1 MSWPLIRVDAAD
13 IDELMTWFPDARS
26 VDVWAG
32 PKFPFPFDR
41 QSFHAGCCWQEF
53 ASYGLRNPS
62 DELAAFG
69 QLGSRYGRSH
79 LARLISNPAMRRQG
93 VGRRLLESLIDVARR
108 ERDCAEVGLFV
119 YRNNIPAYRCYRS
132 VGFEVQDY
140 PEGAPYPDLC
150 YYLTRPIA

>member
-13 IDELMTWFPDARS
+13 IDELMIWFPDARS

-41 QSFHAGCCWQEF
+41 QSFHAGCRWQEF

-69 QLGSRYGRSH
+69 
-79 LARLISNPAMRRQG
+79 
-93 VGRRLLESLIDVARR
+93 
-108 ERDCAEVGLFV
+108 
-119 YRNNIPAYRCYRS
+119 
-132 VGFEVQDY
+132 
-140 PEGAPYPDLC
+140 
-150 YYLTRPIA
+150 

>member
-1 MSWPLIRVDAAD
+1 MSWSLDRVDAAD
-13 IDELMTWFPDARS
+13 IDELMSWFPDARS
-26 VDVWAG
+26 VDEWSG

-53 ASYGLRNPS
+53 ASYGLRNVS
-62 DELAAFG
+62 EELAAFG

-79 LARLISNPAMRRQG
+79 LARLVSNPAMRRQG

-108 ERDCAEVGLFV
+108 EQDYAEVGLFV
-119 YRNNIPAYRCYRS
+119 YRNNIPAYHCYRS

-150 YYLTRPIA
+150 YYLTRPIG